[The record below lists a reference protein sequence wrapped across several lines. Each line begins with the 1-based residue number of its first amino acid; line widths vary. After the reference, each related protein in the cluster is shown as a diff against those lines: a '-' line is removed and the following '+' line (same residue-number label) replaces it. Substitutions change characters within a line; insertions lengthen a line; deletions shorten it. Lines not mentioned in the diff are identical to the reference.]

1 MATGEAELEER
12 KRLLTRF
19 LAMATTAWTSFF
31 LTDLLAVRALAAPL
45 EYLSAV
51 RFAGTGIG
59 LAAFAVARSRGTT
72 ARTLDLVE
80 AVVFPAAS
88 LLVSLAAIPVGGL
101 TSPLALG
108 VAMVTLA
115 RAIVPAPWRRA
126 LPIALASAL
135 AFPGAMAL
143 ASTGPVVAAQLR
155 SPAVWTF
162 ALTSAFLV
170 LGACVA
176 AAGSHLLWSA
186 RRELREARR
195 LGAYRLVTRIGA
207 GGMGDVWLARQ
218 MPLDRPVA
226 LKLLKKRVLDE
237 PGAVRR
243 FKREAL
249 AASRLSHPNTIRVF
263 DFGASDDGVL
273 YLAME
278 LLDGLD
284 VEALVARIGRLP
296 PERVVHLG
304 RQTCASLAE
313 AHAQGIVH
321 CDVKPANVFV
331 AHVGDDL
338 DFVKV
343 LDFGLARVLAG
354 PGATTVASGIRGTPA
369 FMAPEV
375 VRGERPGP
383 DSDVYAMG
391 ALLYFMTTAA
401 TVFEGKTFTHL
412 VTAQLEQEPVP
423 PSKRLGA
430 PLPDDFEAVIMR
442 CLAKD
447 RGSRYANAKELEEA
461 LAACSVANAWSPAD
475 ARGAWELVRPSQ
487 TLKNAK

>member
-1 MATGEAELEER
+1 MSGGLSELEER
-12 KRLLTRF
+12 KRALTRF
-19 LAMATTAWTSFF
+19 MAMSTIAWTSFF
-31 LTDLLAVRALAAPL
+31 LTDLLAVRGLGAPL
-45 EYLSAV
+45 EYLAAM

-59 LAAFAVARSRGTT
+59 FAAYAVARSRGATL
-72 ARTLDLVE
+72 RTLDLVE
-80 AVVFPAAS
+80 AIVFPAAS
-88 LLVSLAAIPVGGL
+88 LLVSFSAIPVGGI

-135 AFPGAMAL
+135 TFPAAMAF
-143 ASTGPVVAAQLR
+143 ASRGPAVAAQLA
-155 SPAVWTF
+155 SPAAWTF
-162 ALTSAFLV
+162 GLTSLFLV
-170 LGACVA
+170 LGAFVA
-176 AAGSHLLWSA
+176 AAGSHLQWSA
-186 RRELREARR
+186 RRQLREARR
-195 LGAYRLVTRIGA
+195 LGAYRLVTRIGS
-207 GGMGDVWLARQ
+207 GGMGEVWLAQQ

-226 LKLLKKRVLDE
+226 LKLLKKRVLTEDA
-237 PGAVRR
+237 GAVRR
-243 FKREAL
+243 FRREAL

-263 DFGASDDGVL
+263 DYGASDDGVL
-273 YLAME
+273 YIVME

-284 VEALVARIGRLP
+284 LEALIARIGRLP
-296 PERVVHLG
+296 PERVVHLA

-331 AHVGDDL
+331 AHVGDDH

-354 PGATTVASGIRGTPA
+354 PGATTVATGIRGTPA

-391 ALLYFMTTAA
+391 ALLYYMLTAT
-401 TVFEGKTFTHL
+401 TVFEAGNVTHL
-412 VTAQLEQEPVP
+412 ITAHLEQQPVL

-430 PLPDDFEAVIMR
+430 PLPTDLEAAIMR

-447 RGSRYANAKELEEA
+447 RAARFANAKELEEA
-461 LAACSVANAWSPAD
+461 LAACSVANAWTADD
-475 ARGAWELVRPSQ
+475 ARAAWELVRPSL
-487 TLKNAK
+487 TLKRT